1 MIRGFLSLLALAVL
15 VLATTLAVLVLPTTV
30 GCSFN
35 PQVSPV
41 AVSNPVRHFE
51 GCFVSREVPITSD
64 RVTKVALMLEAH
76 GSTTLLSG
84 SMVVETGFPVS
95 RKVYVVEAEVV
106 PPWDPDFGEYF
117 ARLNGWS
124 GSSESAEVF
133 TLHRFPVDVEDPEG
147 PSRPLG
153 IVSGF
158 PWPPFPPAG
167 GFLPGLHECT
177 QRFKDLMCDEIDPE
191 TGEFVGCTDEQLVDF
206 LLTNPIPVPG
216 QGPLV
221 LEPGCSL
228 ISAHWDVTTATE
240 GEVVGL
246 VVTGQ
251 NCGNELVE
259 FEVLEWDG
267 DANGNPGSHD
277 DVVTN
282 PDSIAL
288 SGGVALG
295 AWVAE
300 FHNDTTPPFGTDTVR
315 IPEYFFIAKF
325 ANNPAFR
332 IESPGDASGLLGVNP
347 AP

>member
-1 MIRGFLSLLALAVL
+1 
-15 VLATTLAVLVLPTTV
+15 
-30 GCSFN
+30 
-35 PQVSPV
+35 
-41 AVSNPVRHFE
+41 
-51 GCFVSREVPITSD
+51 
-64 RVTKVALMLEAH
+64 
-76 GSTTLLSG
+76 
-84 SMVVETGFPVS
+84 
-95 RKVYVVEAEVV
+95 
-106 PPWDPDFGEYF
+106 
-117 ARLNGWS
+117 
-124 GSSESAEVF
+124 
-133 TLHRFPVDVEDPEG
+133 
-147 PSRPLG
+147 
-153 IVSGF
+153 
-158 PWPPFPPAG
+158 
-167 GFLPGLHECT
+167 
-177 QRFKDLMCDEIDPE
+177 MCDEIDPE

-300 FHNDTTPPFGTDTVR
+300 FHNDTGPPFGTDTVR
-315 IPEYFFIAKF
+315 IPEYFFKARLVS
-325 ANNPAFR
+325 NPAVR
-332 IESPGDASGLLGVNP
+332 IDVWIPSPGEIFPDLLLVNP